1 MCDQRAE
8 MLGLDSGTDGEEPA
22 LPPATGEGGGEER
35 VSSGAQLERLRGDK
49 SGISGGE
56 VAQEDEEMTIG
67 SHDLSSS
74 ANHSP
79 GSAIGSTSAST
90 KSSENA
96 GGGKG
101 QAHREVMITVAE
113 MKKRIPSD
121 KRSRSK
127 ASTVEAL
134 HYALNCVKQVQA
146 NSEYY
151 KLLMRNS
158 QDERRDATVCTLEE
172 LERVTSEHTLKNT
185 DSFIVVFSLSS
196 GRVLYASE
204 QAPSIMGCK
213 RKFLESAKFVE
224 LLFHQ
229 DVNVFYLHTAQ
240 PHLPP
245 WSNSHTAGVM
255 FDCAQVKSFFC
266 RIRGGKD
273 REGEMRYNPFRIT
286 PYLLKVQGTRSS
298 GEEEEP
304 CCLAL
309 AERIISG
316 YEAPR
321 IPLDK
326 RIFTTTHSPGC
337 VFLEVDDR
345 AVPLL
350 GYLPQDLIGTSLLTC
365 IHPDDRPLMLSMHRK
380 VLKYAGQSP
389 FEHSPVRLRCQNG
402 DHITLDT
409 SWSSFINP
417 WSRKV
422 AFIIGRHKVRTS
434 PLNEDVFAAPTKE
447 DIPVTHEEIKDLQ
460 AKIYKLFLQPVHNN
474 GSSGYGSLG
483 SNGSHEHYI
492 SVASSS
498 DSNGNLWE
506 DSHREPMTLQQICAD
521 VNRVKCWGQQAYLG
535 SSHKIAVLGKP
546 ATARHPPAAS
556 KPEVRD
562 HEEGRKQTHIPS
574 YQQINCVDNIIRYLE
589 SCTGSALKRKSDC
602 HSLATSS
609 SSSSTSEDDKPAGA
623 TDTAQASSDVVL
635 DSGVSVAPTAAA
647 VVGAPLTDITMST
660 KAMSVVS
667 VTSQCSYS
675 STIVHVPQ
683 PESEATALEDAPM
696 GSEPADA
703 ASTPAR
709 PAPSPATEERRFIG
723 LTKEVLSAH
732 TQKEEQEYVDRF
744 RHRILQSPYSSY
756 LQLDNS
762 SMAHSHHPG
771 DYLRPLSAGG
781 GNRSRRGKLR
791 HKRPKPQGSS
801 DSYASPPGPPRRV
814 PNSSWPSSESSQP
827 HMGAPFIQASQTPF
841 FPMMATQPVPE
852 QPPRPQQ
859 QPGATTVV
867 LQPPDQTQFS
877 YNFNIMQSAQSLP
890 GMQLL
895 QMDPFQNLQP
905 MQNFHN
911 LQPIAPAQSVNPYV
925 APVMAVILPNY
936 TTFTPGYPSI
946 YPPSVPSILPQV
958 PITTTGFAPGSA
970 PFPHPQFQAQPVPD
984 TQSPLGPL
992 LCSHRASSSVGEE
1005 EEEAGPRALFSSS
1018 RSSSPLQLNL
1028 LQEELPKPNEGQSS
1042 TGHNHSESLHEQ
1054 HANQGDNPS
1063 ESGNHDAQSTS
1074 SELLDLLLQEDARS
1088 GTGSNASG
1096 SGSGESGGSLGSGS
1110 GSGSNGTSTS
1120 HTGSSNSSKYFASND
1135 SSDTSRK
1142 ARKSQE
1148 APAEHQHSFDTQV
1161 ESSLWSM
1168 IQQVPEHVMMSY
1180 QIHTRDKGEVLTE
1193 DREKLRVLQHLQPWF
1208 SQEQREELAEVHP
1221 WIQQH
1226 TIPQEIDTQG
1236 CVSCSSATGVT
1247 HSPHPPAPDS
1257 SSPLEN
1263 RMQDSIGPVVD
1274 T

>member
-1 MCDQRAE
+1 MCDQSVV
-8 MLGLDSGTDGEEPA
+8 MPGGDSGPDGVEPTLPSSTEGVGRETRVPSGQQDGQSEGLRGEE
-22 LPPATGEGGGEER
+22 
-35 VSSGAQLERLRGDK
+35 SGA
-49 SGISGGE
+49 SGGE
-56 VAQEDEEMTIG
+56 VGQEDEEMTSA

-79 GSAIGSTSAST
+79 GSATGSTSVST
-90 KSSENA
+90 KSSDRA
-96 GGGKG
+96 DSGRG

-113 MKKRIPSD
+113 MKKRLPSD

-151 KLLMRNS
+151 KLLMRNG
-158 QDERRDATVCTLEE
+158 QDERGDATICTLEE
-172 LERVTSEHTLKNT
+172 LERVVSEHTLKNT
-185 DSFIVVFSLSS
+185 DSFVVVFSLSS
-196 GRVLYASE
+196 GRVMYASE
-204 QAPSIMGCK
+204 QTPSILCCK

-229 DVNVFYLHTAQ
+229 DVNVFYSHTAQ

-245 WSNSHTAGVM
+245 WSNSHTAGVL

-286 PYLLKVQGTRSS
+286 PYLLRVQGTGSS

-321 IPLDK
+321 IPMDK

-365 IHPDDRPLMLSMHRK
+365 IHPEDRPLMLSMHRK
-380 VLKYAGQSP
+380 VLKYAGQPP

-402 DHITLDT
+402 DYITLDT

-434 PLNEDVFAAPTKE
+434 PLNEDVFAARSKDDVPITY
-447 DIPVTHEEIKDLQ
+447 EEIKDLQ
-460 AKIYKLFLQPVHNN
+460 GKIYKLFLQPVHNN

-521 VNRVKCWGQQAYLG
+521 VNRVKSWGQQAYLG
-535 SSHKIAVLGKP
+535 SSHKIALLGKP
-546 ATARHPPAAS
+546 AAGNIVPHITTKQNNVFLKS
-556 KPEVRD
+556 
-562 HEEGRKQTHIPS
+562 RKQTHIPS

-589 SCTGSALKRKSDC
+589 SCTGPALKRKSDC

-609 SSSSTSEDDKPAGA
+609 SSSSTSEDDKPAGT
-623 TDTAQASSDVVL
+623 TDAAQASSDVVVL
-635 DSGVSVAPTAAA
+635 DSEVSVGPTAAA
-647 VVGAPLTDITMST
+647 VVGPPLTDITMST

-696 GSEPADA
+696 GSEPTDA
-703 ASTPAR
+703 APTPVR
-709 PAPSPATEERRFIG
+709 PAPSPATEERRFVG

-771 DYLRPLSAGG
+771 MRKPRP
-781 GNRSRRGKLR
+781 
-791 HKRPKPQGSS
+791 KRAKPQGSS

-814 PNSSWPSSESSQP
+814 PDSSWPSSESSQP
-827 HMGAPFIQASQTPF
+827 QMGAPFSQTSPLQVPF
-841 FPMMATQPVPE
+841 FPVMGKTGQE
-852 QPPRPQQ
+852 QQ
-859 QPGATTVV
+859 
-867 LQPPDQTQFS
+867 
-877 YNFNIMQSAQSLP
+877 NFP
-890 GMQLL
+890 T
-895 QMDPFQNLQP
+895 FQP
-905 MQNFHN
+905 MTS
-911 LQPIAPAQSVNPYV
+911 PQS
-925 APVMAVILPNY
+925 
-936 TTFTPGYPSI
+936 YPSI
-946 YPPSVPSILPQV
+946 FPPPAPSMVSQA
-958 PITTTGFAPGSA
+958 PITMASFAP
-970 PFPHPQFQAQPVPD
+970 PQPQPQFQAQPGLN
-984 TQSPLGPL
+984 TQTSLGLL
-992 LCSHRASSSVGEE
+992 LCSPRPSSSVGEE
-1005 EEEAGPRALFSSS
+1005 EEAAGPRALFSSS

-1042 TGHNHSESLHEQ
+1042 TGHNHAESLHEQ
-1054 HANQGDNPS
+1054 HTNEGDAPS
-1063 ESGNHDAQSTS
+1063 DSGNHDAQSTS
-1074 SELLDLLLQEDARS
+1074 SELLDMLLQEDARS

-1148 APAEHQHSFDTQV
+1148 APTEHQHNFDTRV
-1161 ESSLWSM
+1161 ENSLWTM
-1168 IQQVPEHVMMSY
+1168 IQHTPEHVMMTY
-1180 QIHTRDKGEVLTE
+1180 QIHTRDQDEVLAE
-1193 DREKLRVLQHLQPWF
+1193 DREKLRVLQPLQPWF
-1208 SQEQREELAEVHP
+1208 NQEQREELADVHP
-1221 WIQQH
+1221 WITQH

-1236 CVSCSSATGVT
+1236 CVSCSTSAGLT

-1263 RMQDSIGPVVD
+1263 PQQDSIGPVID

>member
-1 MCDQRAE
+1 TKACPFSEHA
-8 MLGLDSGTDGEEPA
+8 DSG
-22 LPPATGEGGGEER
+22 R
-35 VSSGAQLERLRGDK
+35 
-49 SGISGGE
+49 
-56 VAQEDEEMTIG
+56 
-67 SHDLSSS
+67 
-74 ANHSP
+74 
-79 GSAIGSTSAST
+79 
-90 KSSENA
+90 
-96 GGGKG
+96 G
-101 QAHREVMITVAE
+101 QAHRELMITVAE
-113 MKKRIPSD
+113 MKKRLPSD

-151 KLLMRNS
+151 KLLMRNG
-158 QDERRDATVCTLEE
+158 QDERKNATVCALEE
-172 LERVTSEHTLKNT
+172 LERVTSKHTLKNT
-185 DSFIVVFSLSS
+185 DSFVVVFSLSS

-204 QAPSIMGCK
+204 QAPSILCCK

-229 DVNVFYLHTAQ
+229 DVNVFYGHTAQ
-240 PHLPP
+240 PNLPP
-245 WSNSHTAGVM
+245 WSNSHTAGVL

-286 PYLLKVQGTRSS
+286 PYLLKVHQTGSS

-321 IPLDK
+321 IPTDK

-337 VFLEVDDR
+337 LFLEVDDR

-350 GYLPQDLIGTSLLTC
+350 GYLPQDLIGTSMLTC
-365 IHPDDRPLMLSMHRK
+365 IHPEDRPLMLSMHRK
-380 VLKYAGQSP
+380 VLKYAGQPP

-402 DHITLDT
+402 DYITLDT

-434 PLNEDVFAAPTKE
+434 PLNEDVFAARTKE
-447 DIPVTHEEIKDLQ
+447 DFPVTYEEIKDLQ
-460 AKIYKLFLQPVHNN
+460 GKIYKLFLQPVHNN

-506 DSHREPMTLQQICAD
+506 DSHRETMTLQQICAD
-521 VNRVKCWGQQAYLG
+521 VKKVKNWGKQAYLD
-535 SSHKIAVLGKP
+535 SNHKGLGKP
-546 ATARHPPAAS
+546 ATGKSVHISAYANF
-556 KPEVRD
+556 RD
-562 HEEGRKQTHIPS
+562 HEESRKQTHIPS

-589 SCTGSALKRKSDC
+589 SCTGPALKRKSES

-609 SSSSTSEDDKPAGA
+609 SSSSTSEDDKPAAA
-623 TDTAQASSDVVL
+623 TDVAQTMVVV
-635 DSGVSVAPTAAA
+635 DSEVSVGPSTAA

-696 GSEPADA
+696 GSEPTDA
-703 ASTPAR
+703 APTPVR
-709 PAPSPATEERRFIG
+709 PAPSPATEERRFVG

-744 RHRILQSPYSSY
+744 RHRIMQSPYNLY

-771 DYLRPLSAGG
+771 IYWFKQEP
-781 GNRSRRGKLR
+781 R

-801 DSYASPPGPPRRV
+801 DSYASPPGPPRHV
-814 PNSSWPSSESSQP
+814 PDSSWPSSESSQP
-827 HMGAPFIQASQTPF
+827 QMG
-841 FPMMATQPVPE
+841 V
-852 QPPRPQQ
+852 
-859 QPGATTVV
+859 
-867 LQPPDQTQFS
+867 
-877 YNFNIMQSAQSLP
+877 MQSAQSLP
-890 GMQLL
+890 
-895 QMDPFQNLQP
+895 
-905 MQNFHN
+905 
-911 LQPIAPAQSVNPYV
+911 

-936 TTFTPGYPSI
+936 QNLAPGYPSI
-946 YPPSVPSILPQV
+946 YPQSVLSMMPQA
-958 PITTTGFAPGSA
+958 PITMTGFTPSSA
-970 PFPHPQFQAQPVPD
+970 PFLQPQSQTHPGPQTMTYP
-984 TQSPLGPL
+984 GPL
-992 LCSHRASSSVGEE
+992 LCSPRPCSSVGEE
-1005 EEEAGPRALFSSS
+1005 EEAAEPRPLFSSS

-1028 LQEELPKPNEGQSS
+1028 LQEELPKPSEGHGS
-1042 TGHNHSESLHEQ
+1042 TGHNLTESLHEK
-1054 HANQGDNPS
+1054 HPNEGDAPS

-1096 SGSGESGGSLGSGS
+1096 SGSGESGGSLESGS

-1135 SSDTSRK
+1135 SSDTSHK
-1142 ARKSQE
+1142 ARKSQD
-1148 APAEHQHSFDTQV
+1148 APADHQHSFESQV
-1161 ESSLWSM
+1161 ENSLWSM
-1168 IQQVPEHVMMSY
+1168 IQHTPECVMMTY
-1180 QIHTRDKGEVLTE
+1180 QIHTRDQNEVLAE
-1193 DREKLRVLQHLQPWF
+1193 DREKLRVLQPLQPWF
-1208 SQEQREELAEVHP
+1208 TQEQREELAEVHP

-1236 CVSCSSATGVT
+1236 CVTCCSGAGAA
-1247 HSPHPPAPDS
+1247 HSPHPIAPDS
-1257 SSPLEN
+1257 SSPLESL
-1263 RMQDSIGPVVD
+1263 QQEPTEPLLD